1 MSHTTQTPNTD
12 ADADT
17 TVNAN
22 PDTTT
27 QTEETATMTATMTDT
42 DTTTPDTA
50 TDTAADLD
58 RSEAAALKLESDLL
72 TPGLA
77 VSTPDP
83 ALKLEPAG
91 QGDDDADEHEPATD
105 PITAARE
112 VLRAQLQ
119 AREDARKR
127 EEAEREEAR
136 QREEEARAAAL
147 AAERA
152 AERAAAI
159 AAMRPMYLADVI
171 RALSQSLECEIVL
184 SADATL
190 ATLPVTALLA
200 LADNDLDERIERDLF
215 GDSDADDDA
224 DEETEDKPTTARKAG
239 KRKAAKR
246 NASTSKPAEKSD
258 RATIEAAL
266 IEIVESAGPDGY
278 KVAEVM
284 PHLAKRRL
292 DYTKGRVG
300 VLLREL
306 VAAGKID
313 TVGNPPAGIRYVKA
327 KASKR
332 TKLQVAAGS

>member
-1 MSHTTQTPNTD
+1 MPHTIQTPTD
-12 ADADT
+12 ADA

-27 QTEETATMTATMTDT
+27 QTEETAPMT
-42 DTTTPDTA
+42 DTTTDTA
-50 TDTAADLD
+50 TVTDTAADLD
-58 RSEAAALKLESDLL
+58 STEAAALKLESDLL
-72 TPGLA
+72 APGLA

-83 ALKLEPAG
+83 AFKLEPAG
-91 QGDDDADEHEPATD
+91 HVDGPGDDDKPAPD

-119 AREDARKR
+119 AREEARKR

-136 QREEEARAAAL
+136 KREEEARAAAL
-147 AAERA
+147 ATERA

-171 RALSQSLECEIVL
+171 RALSQSLTCEIAL

-200 LADNDLDERIERDLF
+200 LAENDLDERIERDLF
-215 GDSDADDDA
+215 GDSDDDA
-224 DEETEDKPTTARKAG
+224 DQETEDKPTARKG
-239 KRKAAKR
+239 KREASKR
-246 NASTSKPAEKSD
+246 NASASKPAEKSD

-332 TKLQVAAGS
+332 KLAAV

>member
-1 MSHTTQTPNTD
+1 MPHTIQTPAD
-12 ADADT
+12 DADT
-17 TVNAN
+17 APN
-22 PDTTT
+22 TTT
-27 QTEETATMTATMTDT
+27 QTEQTEETAAMTDA
-42 DTTTPDTA
+42 DTTTDTA
-50 TDTAADLD
+50 TVTDTAADLD
-58 RSEAAALKLESDLL
+58 STEAAALKLESGLL
-72 TPGLA
+72 APGLS

-91 QGDDDADEHEPATD
+91 QGDDDDADKPAPTPD

-119 AREDARKR
+119 AREEARKR

-136 QREEEARAAAL
+136 KREEEARAAAL

-215 GDSDADDDA
+215 GDSDSDDDA

-239 KRKAAKR
+239 KRKASKR
-246 NASTSKPAEKSD
+246 ASKPAAATTAAKPD
-258 RATIEAAL
+258 RKTIEATL
-266 IEIVESAGPDGY
+266 VEIVRKQAGADGVGRSAVVEALAQRGITGY
-278 KVAEVM
+278 SED
-284 PHLAKRRL
+284 RIS
-292 DYTKGRVG
+292 
-300 VLLREL
+300 VLLRGL
-306 VAAGKID
+306 AG
-313 TVGNPPAGIRYVKA
+313 VGGAITMTGGRRTALYWP
-327 KASKR
+327 ASKR